1 MLIHIGLEL
10 LEPEW
15 NESVVCIGTFD
26 GVHLGHQALL
36 HQAVSMA
43 KERECPSIAL
53 TFDRHPAAILAPDR
67 KPQSISTFD
76 QDLRYLKN
84 SGIAATLILPF
95 DRALA
100 NTTASEFLN
109 EILIG
114 RLKCQQLVVGYDFA
128 LGKGREGTIDWLSS
142 RIATHVVEPVLDEGV
157 RVSSSAIRRAIS
169 EADFSQVTRWLSRPF
184 ALHGVVVGGQ
194 KLGRTLGFPT
204 INLAKSADQIVPPD
218 GVYAGR
224 AHTSQGNFVAAI
236 SVGCRPVVD
245 GQNRTVEAYLLD
257 YPGDLLY
264 GESVELEFWQKL
276 RDEQNFSSLE
286 DLKVQMSQ
294 DVERT
299 KEIVR

>member
-15 NESVVCIGTFD
+15 SESVVCIGTFD

-36 HQAVSMA
+36 NQAVSMA

-53 TFDRHPAAILAPDR
+53 TFDRHPAAVLAPDR

-76 QDLRYLKN
+76 QDLRYLKE
-84 SGIAATLILPF
+84 SGVAATIILPF
-95 DRALA
+95 DLALA
-100 NTTASEFLN
+100 NTTAQEFLDR
-109 EILIG
+109 ILVG
-114 RLKCQQLVVGYDFA
+114 RLKCKQLVVGHDFA
-128 LGKGREGTIDWLSS
+128 LGKGREGTIEWLSS
-142 RIATHVVEPVLDEGV
+142 RIATHVVEPVLVEDT
-157 RVSSSAIRRAIS
+157 RVSSSAIRRAIA
-169 EADFSQVTRWLSRPF
+169 EADFPSVTRWLSRPY

-224 AHTSQGNFVAAI
+224 AQTSRGEYVAAI
-236 SVGCRPVVD
+236 SVGCRPVVE

-257 YPGDLLY
+257 YPGDSLY
-264 GESVELEFWQKL
+264 GKSVELEFWQKL
-276 RDEQNFSSLE
+276 RDEQNFPSLD
-286 DLKVQMSQ
+286 DLKVQMAR
-294 DVERT
+294 DVEQT
-299 KEIVR
+299 KQIVR